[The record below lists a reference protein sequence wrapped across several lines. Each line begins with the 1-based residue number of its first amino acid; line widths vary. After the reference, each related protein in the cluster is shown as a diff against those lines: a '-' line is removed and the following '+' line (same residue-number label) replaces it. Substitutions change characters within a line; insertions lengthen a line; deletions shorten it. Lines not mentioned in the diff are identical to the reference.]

1 MMEYEGYTGR
11 ITALDDR
18 QGESCCLAGSR
29 LGDAQ
34 EITAGKNDGYGL
46 RLDRGRGL
54 VAFAFQRLED
64 CRGEAEV

>member
-1 MMEYEGYTGR
+1 MGVISVPCPTDSPAWGTPLSEPWGQPYP
-11 ITALDDR
+11 AP
-18 QGESCCLAGSR
+18 
-29 LGDAQ
+29 Q